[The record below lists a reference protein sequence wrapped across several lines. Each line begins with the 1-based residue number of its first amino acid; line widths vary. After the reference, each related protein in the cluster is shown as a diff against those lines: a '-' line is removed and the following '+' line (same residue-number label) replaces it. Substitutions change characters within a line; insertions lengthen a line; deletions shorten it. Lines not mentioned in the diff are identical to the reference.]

1 MNGNLFVFEG
11 ANGVGKTSI
20 IDLIYNE
27 FIKKKILVKKI
38 GFPGFEEG
46 TLGHL
51 IYNIHNRPYFYN
63 VNSIDPTSLQLLH
76 IAAHVDSINRTIIP
90 ALKSST
96 VILLDRYWWS
106 TYVYG
111 KISGI
116 EDIVLN
122 QMIEIEKKY
131 WNGVL
136 PSKLFLINRI
146 NKPLKD
152 GINIKTWNIIK
163 GEYNI
168 LSAIE
173 KSHYPVA
180 EIENETT
187 LEVTMSHVLK
197 EIMKSIY

>member
-1 MNGNLFVFEG
+1 MKGDLFVFEG

-20 IDLIYNE
+20 INLLYNE

-38 GFPGFEEG
+38 GFPGYEKG

-76 IAAHVDSINRTIIP
+76 VAAHIDSINRTIIP
-90 ALKSST
+90 ALKSGT
-96 VILLDRYWWS
+96 IILLDRYWWS
-106 TYVYG
+106 TFIYG

-116 EDIVLN
+116 EDFVLD

-136 PSKLFLINRI
+136 PSKLFLINRN

-152 GINIKTWNIIK
+152 GINIQTWNIIK
-163 GEYNI
+163 GEYKI
-168 LSAIE
+168 LSNIE
-173 KSHYPVA
+173 KSHYSIT
-180 EIENETT
+180 EIENKTS
-187 LEVTMSHVLK
+187 LEEATGLVLK
-197 EIMKSIY
+197 EIMKSI